1 MKSKAGIFP
10 TLACADYLDL
20 RNQIDIMDRAKVAS
34 YHIDI
39 MDGNFVPNYCLNFDY
54 LKAVSSYTDT
64 PCDVHL
70 MTGEVERDIRT
81 SLECGAA
88 AVAFHSERTDLD
100 IPALLRMIKS
110 GGAKAGLVLSPHQAV
125 HELEPWLGMTD
136 YVIMMGVKPGFAGQR
151 FIDDTLD
158 RVRTLSSLRLDKG
171 FTFRILVDGGIS
183 FENAAKCVSAGA
195 DDLVAGA
202 LCIFS
207 KDGGLEENIDR
218 FSACLE

>member
-54 LKAVSSYTDT
+54 LRAVSSYTDT

-125 HELEPWLGMTD
+125 H
-136 YVIMMGVKPGFAGQR
+136 
-151 FIDDTLD
+151 
-158 RVRTLSSLRLDKG
+158 
-171 FTFRILVDGGIS
+171 
-183 FENAAKCVSAGA
+183 
-195 DDLVAGA
+195 A
-202 LCIFS
+202 LH
-207 KDGGLEENIDR
+207 R
-218 FSACLE
+218 